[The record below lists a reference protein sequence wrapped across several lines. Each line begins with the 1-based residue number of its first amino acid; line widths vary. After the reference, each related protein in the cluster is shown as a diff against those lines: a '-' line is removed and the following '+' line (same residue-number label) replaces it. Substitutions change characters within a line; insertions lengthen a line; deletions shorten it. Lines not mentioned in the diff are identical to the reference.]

1 MMGAV
6 TVTLRD
12 DEGRLVIEA
21 LAELPFKA
29 VFELIGDLNRQA
41 CDGAAADAGG
51 QRYRLE
57 RDNLELILRAL
68 AQLPY
73 ERVHR
78 LMSALQGQ
86 LTRRHGGPA

>member
-1 MMGAV
+1 MMV

-41 CDGAAADAGG
+41 VDGAGG
-51 QRYRLE
+51 PGGRPYHIG
-57 RDNLELILRAL
+57 RDDLELMLRAL

-78 LMSALQGQ
+78 LLAALRTQ
-86 LTRRHGGPA
+86 LTQSPGEPA

>member
-1 MMGAV
+1 MHTV

-12 DEGRLVIEA
+12 DEGGLVIEA
-21 LAELPFKA
+21 LAELPFKT

-41 CDGAAADAGG
+41 VTGADAPAG
-51 QRYRLE
+51 RPYRVD

-78 LMSALQGQ
+78 LLSALQQQ
-86 LTRRHGGPA
+86 LTRWQGDAA